1 MTAWIEF
8 AVSDA
13 RRWYAMMAVVLLLG
27 GAWTWLSAV
36 PAPRTTGGNIPAP
49 REGFLAPDFTLDL
62 LSGGQAALS
71 GLRGKVV
78 VINFWASWCPP
89 CRAEMPALDRVY
101 EAYRARG
108 LEVLAVN
115 TTYQDTEAAATG
127 FAGQNNLSFPIP
139 LDRDG
144 SVSARYLLR
153 ALPSTYF
160 VDRKGVIRRVVVG
173 GPMSETVILSTVEP
187 LLNE

>member
-1 MTAWIEF
+1 MLEP
-8 AVSDA
+8 VLSDD
-13 RRWYAMMAVVLLLG
+13 RRWYALMAGVLLLG

-36 PAPRTTGGNIPAP
+36 PASSTTGGQIPAP

-62 LSGGQAALS
+62 LTGGQAALLD
-71 GLRGKVV
+71 LRGTVV

-101 EAYRARG
+101 EAHRARG
-108 LEVLAVN
+108 LEILAVN
-115 TTYQDTEAAATG
+115 TTYQDTEAAATD
-127 FAGQNNLSFPIP
+127 FAVRNNLSFPIL

-144 SVSARYLLR
+144 SVSARYQLR

-160 VDRKGVIRRVVVG
+160 VDRNGVIRRVVVG
-173 GPMSETVILSTVEP
+173 GPMSEAVILSTIEP